1 MQIFTVAYLKRKGYS
16 YLGVFRTLANN
27 YDGAFLGVTDK
38 NFQPGAIFA
47 LLPKFIH

>member
-1 MQIFTVAYLKRKGYS
+1 MQIFTVAYLKRKGYIS
-16 YLGVFRTLANN
+16 RGVFRTQWNN
-27 YDGAFLGVTDK
+27 YDGAFLGVTAK